1 MMSFLKN
8 QLSRLLALVLVVTI
22 GLTAC
27 DSGTGLTGNYSQ
39 DTLTVI
45 ATLREA
51 IDLPQD
57 APNRQEVQDTAR
69 GQINDYISRY
79 RRKGDAGGLKSF
91 TTMQTAL
98 NSLAGYYTS
107 YGARPIPEKLK
118 KRLQLEFTQA
128 ERSIERGV

>member
-1 MMSFLKN
+1 MSFLRN
-8 QLSRLLALVLVVTI
+8 QLARLLALVLVVTI

-45 ATLREA
+45 ATMREVL
-51 IDLPQD
+51 DLPPEATD
-57 APNRQEVQDTAR
+57 RQELQDTAR
-69 GQINDYISRY
+69 GQINDYVSRY
-79 RRKGDAGGLKSF
+79 RRNGNAGGLKSF

-107 YGARPIPEKLK
+107 YGSRPIPEKLK

>member
-1 MMSFLKN
+1 MSLIRN
-8 QLSRLLALVLVVTI
+8 QLARLLALVLVVAI

-57 APNRQEVQDTAR
+57 ASNREEIQATAR

-79 RRKGDAGGLKSF
+79 RRKGDAGGLRSF

-107 YGARPIPEKLK
+107 YGSRPIPEKLK
-118 KRLQLEFTQA
+118 KRLKLEFTQA